1 MAIVPLK
8 KVTLLALNREKDKIL
23 NALQGYGNLHIS
35 HIEEDE
41 GLFTYDFGA
50 ENNNMEKLQSK
61 LSDVQLTIKSLNSRV
76 KRKGDFLAPKP
87 ELTLNEI
94 DEIFKNSDDAEDT
107 VKKFL
112 ENRNEAM
119 DVRSELLRIESSIS
133 QVGSWKNLGIDV
145 ADIEDTSTCRIMVG
159 TVPVLEFTEYSTTI
173 DEIEFAEHEK
183 IYTDRDSV
191 YVLLMHHNNGNEE
204 VAAANFKHSFSKYS
218 FPFDEGTPEEYIKEL
233 KSKRKELEKQ
243 QSKLDDEEKLLAD
256 NLTALEKYHDAL
268 NVKIG
273 LFEQVNKFGGTEYVF
288 LLEGWIA
295 AHEEKKFTEIIEET
309 AKEGYE
315 ISFSDAEK
323 DEEYPTLYENNAIV
337 APFEFVT
344 NMFATSK
351 TSSVDPNTSM
361 APFFALFFGMM
372 LSDAGYGI
380 ILALSAAFVYF
391 RTRSSDGKGNS
402 LLALLAI
409 SGVSTIFWGF
419 MFGGFMGFEIKPVL
433 FNPIQE
439 PILTLGL
446 SLLLGIVQILYGMVL
461 RAVMLI
467 KQKRTMEAISQQF
480 TWIALLV
487 GIVILAFPQTY
498 MFVGKTAPENI
509 VALGKIGTY
518 IALTGFAGILILGG
532 YGQKGIKR
540 ITGGVG
546 SLMDITGYLSD
557 ILSYARLFG
566 LGLATGVIGMIVNQ
580 MAQMVAKGVFG
591 WIAAIVIFVGVHLFN
606 LAINSLGAYVHSTRL
621 QYVEFF
627 GKFFVDGG
635 VPFKRF
641 EPTTKYYNIRHNN

>member
-8 KVTLLALNREKDKIL
+8 KVTLIALNRERENIL
-23 NALQGYGNLHIS
+23 NALQNYGNLHINQVS
-35 HIEEDE
+35 DDEEM
-41 GLFTYDFGA
+41 FTYDFDT
-50 ENNNMEKLQSK
+50 ENSNIENLNNKLN
-61 LSDVQLTIKSLNSRV
+61 DVNNTIKALKSYDE
-76 KRKGDFLAPKP
+76 RKGEFLAPKP
-87 ELTLNEI
+87 ELTLKEL
-94 DEIFKNSDDAEDT
+94 DEFLENSQDVEQVVKN
-107 VKKFL
+107 FL
-112 ENRNEAM
+112 ENRNETM
-119 DVRSELLRIESSIS
+119 DVRSELIRIESSIS
-133 QVGSWKNLGIDV
+133 QIEPWRDLEIDV
-145 ADIEDTSTCRIMVG
+145 SDIEDTSTCRILVG
-159 TVPVLEFTEYSTTI
+159 TVPVLEFSEYSKTI

-191 YVLLMHHNNGNEE
+191 YILLMHHNNGNEE
-204 VAAANFKHSFSKYS
+204 VSAANFKHSFTKYNFTFQS
-218 FPFDEGTPEEYIKEL
+218 GTPREQVKEL
-233 KSKRKELEKQ
+233 KIKAKELQKQ
-243 QSKLDDEEKLLAD
+243 QDKLQLEEKKMAEH
-256 NLTALEKYHDAL
+256 LTALEKYHDAL
-268 NVKIG
+268 NIKIG
-273 LFEQVNKFGGTEYVF
+273 LLEQVNKFGGTEYAF

-295 AHEEKKFTEIIEET
+295 EHEEEKFKKIIEET

-315 ISFSDAEK
+315 LTFREAEK
-323 DEEYPTLYENNAIV
+323 DEEYPTLYENNAVV

-351 TSSVDPNTSM
+351 TSPVDPNTSM

-380 ILALSAAFVYF
+380 ILVLGAAFVYF
-391 RTRSSDGKGNS
+391 RTRSSSGKGNS

-409 SGVSTIFWGF
+409 SGVSTIFWGI
-419 MFGGFMGFEIKPVL
+419 MFGGFMGFEMNPVL
-433 FNPIQE
+433 FNPIKE

-446 SLLLGIVQILYGMVL
+446 SLLLGIIQILYGMIL

-467 KQKRTMEAISQQF
+467 KQKRMMEAVSQQF
-480 TWIALLV
+480 TWITLLV
-487 GIVILAFPQTY
+487 GIVIFAFPKTY
-498 MFVGKTAPENI
+498 MFIGDTAPDS
-509 VALGKIGTY
+509 VAAFGQIGAY
-518 IALTGFAGILILGG
+518 IALIGFAGILLLGG

-540 ITGGVG
+540 VMGGVS

-580 MAQMVAKGVFG
+580 MAQMMAHGAG
-591 WIAAIVIFVGVHLFN
+591 WIGAVLIFVVVHLFN

-635 VPFKRF
+635 IPFKRF
-641 EPTTKYYNIRHNN
+641 EPQTKYYNIRQN